1 MESAAVLT
9 ATGSRSSDGPEDSMT
24 ATSDKAVDLGSL
36 GAWELPTELVELR
49 QTVRRFMDSE
59 VHPLEQTLPHDTT
72 GLPQDLLAPLQTK
85 AQQLGLWALST
96 PKSHGGAGL
105 GVLGQVVVAEEA
117 SKCRMGAYFPALG
130 AFGGNPPS
138 VLFAAEPDLF
148 ERYGQPMVEGG
159 AGKAFTAISESSG
172 GSDPARAIRCRAERD
187 GDHYVINGEKMWT
200 SHVGHAD
207 WGVVY
212 VRTGQQGERGGI
224 TALLVDADLPGLTKR
239 PIGVLTSFSPY
250 VLHFDNVRVPVTNRI
265 GPEGGG
271 FSLATNFLV
280 NSRITYGAGPLG
292 IAQEAL
298 RLAIEWARDRVTFG
312 VKLSERQSVQ
322 WSIADSEIELRAA
335 RLLIYQAAWKA
346 DLGQDVRTDASI
358 AKLYSTETAF
368 RVVDRC
374 MQILGA
380 LGLSQELPLERWF
393 RDLRV
398 KRLGEG
404 ATDIQRMVV
413 ARDLLR

>member
-1 MESAAVLT
+1 
-9 ATGSRSSDGPEDSMT
+9 MT
-24 ATSDKAVDLGSL
+24 ALSGQADDVRQL
-36 GAWELPTELVELR
+36 GAWELPAELVELR
-49 QTVRRFMDSE
+49 QTVRRFMQTE
-59 VHPLEQTLPHDTT
+59 VRPVEDALPHDAT
-72 GLPQDLLAPLQTK
+72 GLADEQQLAQLQAK
-85 AQQLGLWALST
+85 AQNLGLWALST
-96 PKSHGGAGL
+96 PESHGGAGL

-117 SKCRMGAYFPALG
+117 AKCRMGAYFPALG

-138 VLFAAEPDLF
+138 VLFEANDELF
-148 ERYGQPMVEGG
+148 DRYAKPMIEGH
-159 AGKAFTAISESSG
+159 AGKAFTAISESAG
-172 GSDPARAIRCRAERD
+172 GSDPARAIRCRAERR

-212 VRTGQQGERGGI
+212 VRTGEQGEKGGI
-224 TALLVDADLPGLTKR
+224 SALVVDADSPGLSKR

-250 VLHFDNVRVPVTNRI
+250 VLHFDNVEVPVSNRI
-265 GPEGGG
+265 GEEGAG
-271 FSLATNFLV
+271 FSLATRFLIH
-280 NSRITYGAGPLG
+280 SRIAYGAGPIG

-298 RLAIEWARDRVTFG
+298 RIAIEWARERTTFG
-312 VKLSERQSVQ
+312 VKLADRQAVQ
-322 WSIADSEIELRAA
+322 WVLADSEIELRAA

-346 DLGQDVRTDASI
+346 DLGQDVKTDASI
-358 AKLYSTETAF
+358 AKLYSTEAAF

-413 ARDLLR
+413 ARELLR

>member
-1 MESAAVLT
+1 
-9 ATGSRSSDGPEDSMT
+9 MT
-24 ATSDKAVDLGSL
+24 ATPDLAGDLGSL
-36 GAWELPTELVELR
+36 GAWELPAELVELR
-49 QTVRRFMDSE
+49 QTVRRFMETE
-59 VHPLEQTLPHDTT
+59 VRPLEQTLPHDTT
-72 GLPQDLLAPLQTK
+72 GLAEDALQVLQEK
-85 AQQLGLWALST
+85 AQNLGLWALST
-96 PKSHGGAGL
+96 PQSHGGAGL

-117 SKCRMGAYFPALG
+117 AKCRMGAYFPALG

-138 VLFAAEPDLF
+138 VLLDADPELF
-148 ERYGQPMVEGG
+148 ERYARPMIDGRP
-159 AGKAFTAISESSG
+159 GKAFTAISESSG
-172 GSDPARAIRCRAERD
+172 GSDPARAIRCRAVRD
-187 GDHYVINGEKMWT
+187 GDDYVITGEKMWT
-200 SHVGHAD
+200 SHVSHAD

-212 VRTGQQGERGGI
+212 VRTGEQGQKSGI
-224 TALLVDADLPGLTKR
+224 TALVVDADTPGLTKR

-250 VLHFDNVRVPVTNRI
+250 VLHFDNVRVPVRNRI
-265 GPEGGG
+265 GEEGGG
-271 FSLATNFLV
+271 FSLATGFLV
-280 NSRITYGAGPLG
+280 NSRITYGAGPIG

-298 RLAIEWARDRVTFG
+298 RHAIEWARDRSTFG
-312 VKLSERQSVQ
+312 VRLADRQAVQ
-322 WSIADSEIELRAA
+322 WAIADSEIELRAA

-346 DLGQDVRTDASI
+346 DLGQDVKTDASI
-358 AKLYSTETAF
+358 AKLYSTEAAF

-413 ARDLLR
+413 ARELLR